1 MGQQV
6 LPTLSAEVRL
16 ETGGLTRDAA
26 AVIAANDQMAKSG
39 VTGWA
44 KTEDA
49 VKRASD
55 TSGVVA
61 GVKRAAAGYE
71 QLGNAATAAGT
82 KIGSAYATVGEVTT
96 AAQRAVEKSAE
107 SMILQ
112 LEREAVAIGKTRDA
126 RRDAKVE
133 ALALAAAESGQTD
146 IADRLLAAARQ
157 RQFAVQAVAEA
168 EAAAAVAAT
177 QAAERKAQE
186 DRSATRAYEMFNAVA
201 KERMAIYAQQ
211 QAAEATLH
219 REAEAVRE
227 RAAAEAAVN
236 AQLMERS
243 RLEAAL
249 DRTMGKDRPSATQSG
264 ATYSALTTKFLEDE
278 AQAAREAAHAHDLFE
293 AAARRGA
300 QAMREQEAAEQAAAR
315 ETEALAAATQR
326 LRASIDPAFAAQQ
339 RFDQEMGQARTLIA
353 AGAISLDEYCAK
365 LRVEQGALEQANN
378 THGEATKK
386 SGALR
391 YAFQDL
397 GYQIQDVGASLSTV
411 SGPSGLFR
419 IFAQQG
425 GQVFDALN
433 RISMASADA
442 SKDVKGTGDASGEAG
457 TDIGGLGDQMVG
469 VADKVEKTGSKFSA
483 VAGFMAGPWGAAI
496 LVGIT
501 VLGPLVGKLFETNNA
516 LDDAVSK
523 LKEEAKATEASDQAK
538 KLFKHSVEGVTAAIR
553 EQAAAYEQL
562 ANGERSAAQRQNI
575 LARETY
581 NAAVA
586 IRDKTKADLEAQR
599 VQAQADYNNARVRAS
614 APGQRGENAAL
625 GLGTADAA
633 LAARIQAIDA
643 AIRTADETAL
653 QASKNYQ
660 ASRVGL
666 AKETAKAVATAEGRI
681 NAAYDEQ
688 ATNATIAGYAAVKR
702 GEVVDGA
709 LTRELEGIER
719 NRQAALKAEQD
730 RQNAAK
736 QTATQIGRNITLAE
750 ARTIA
755 EGIGGRVTSD
765 HRSYAE
771 QQKLYGK
778 YQAFKAGTGPWA
790 ALAAK
795 PGTSNHELDQALD
808 VAKSGGM
815 TLKKL
820 VGAYQAAGVKLV
832 EALDEGDHYH
842 IAWKK
847 VGAQATQQS
856 AEITAAARDAL
867 QAAAGQAQIANL
879 YDLADAYK
887 ATGGEAL
894 LAEARLKAESEAIKQ
909 HGDAEA
915 AVGRQIQIAVA
926 QRVADG
932 AQATSAMNEQAGAQE
947 RVNAQVAAG
956 LIPASQAGQALQDQ
970 LALLPLVAAQ
980 EAALKIAREAAAN
993 GDVARQA
1000 QYEAAAVR
1008 AGQQIAAETATQQR
1022 LNNVRRD
1029 AQYLGSLANGD
1040 DELARLKLEG
1050 QLIGA
1055 NVDQRAHELAV
1066 LKAIQDEK
1074 SQGFTVIPEL
1084 DAAVQQ
1090 AGKLADQAQI
1100 NLHNND
1106 AYNASLTQTAD
1117 HWDIIAGKVQSA
1129 GQGMA
1134 DAFGSAGRAIGD
1146 LASIYAGYQA
1156 SRTRADAEHAAAI
1169 RAAGTNEQLLAQEN
1183 ARFALQSSGAQIAAY
1198 GDMASAAKGFF
1209 KEGSAGYQALSAAE
1223 KVFRA
1228 VQFALSVKAM
1238 AQNAIETGASI
1249 AKSGLR
1255 AAAHAVE
1262 AVVKAIASLP
1272 FPANLIAGAATAA
1285 AIAKLGVSIA
1295 GGTGGGNSALP
1306 KANTGAGTVL
1316 GDSTKGSDSIKN
1328 SIDALSKV
1336 DQLTNAYSR
1345 EMAASL
1351 KSIDSQIG
1359 SVAAVLVRSGNISA
1373 DGGVAQ
1379 GFKANAIGSA
1389 LGAIPLVGGILKGLF
1404 GSTTTV
1410 TGSGLTQGG
1419 RSLGDILD
1427 NGFAANTYSDVE
1439 KKSKLF
1445 GITTGRSSSTVIGGS
1460 ADASVNQQ
1468 FGLILKSFDAAI
1480 VAAAGP
1486 LGESTQAIADKVKF
1500 FVFDLGKVDLKGLT
1514 GDQIQEKLSNIF
1526 GAAADGMAAAAFPGI
1541 ERFQKVGEGAF
1552 ETLTRVASTVEAVT
1566 TALDQLGTSSAALG
1580 IDAKMGLAAQFD
1592 SLSDMSSAVGAYFQ
1606 AYYTAEEQA
1615 AAKTAQMGKMFDSL
1629 GLAMPASLA
1638 GFRQLVE
1645 AQDLTS
1651 AAGQSTYAT
1660 LLQLAPAFADLNA
1673 TMDGAKSAADILSE
1687 RMDLQKQ
1694 LWQALGDTAAIR
1706 AAELA
1711 ALDPSNRALQQR
1723 LYDLADEA
1731 AATEAAN
1738 RIAQERKGIETQLL
1752 QLQGDTVTQRRN
1764 ELAALDPANRA
1775 LQAQVYALQ
1784 DQQAAAAA
1792 AAQAEQEA
1800 AQAAAGIAQER
1811 AGLEQQLLQAQ
1822 GDTVAIRAAELAA
1835 LDPSNRALQQRLH
1848 DLQDEA
1854 AAAQAAAAVAQERSG
1869 LESQLL
1875 QLQGDTAALRA
1886 RELAAL
1892 DPSNRAIQEMIY
1904 ALTDLQAA
1912 AQAAAAVAQERA
1924 GIQQQ
1929 LWQLE
1934 GNTAA
1939 IRAAELAGLD
1949 ASNRALMEQVYAL
1962 QDQQA
1967 ATQAASQAA
1976 QEAAQAEQAIAQ
1988 ERAGLM
1994 QQLWQ
1999 LTGDTASIRA
2009 AALAALDPSNRALQ
2023 QQIYAIQDAQEAAK
2037 AAADL
2042 SSAWKSIGD
2051 TITDEV
2057 NRIRGLTE
2065 AQAATGGFAA
2075 LQGQFNAAVAAAR
2088 AGDQAAAKGLP
2099 DLSKSLLDVAATS
2112 ATSSQE
2118 LARVQAETAAM
2129 LESVTSRIASATY
2142 ASDAMTNPVL
2152 GSAGGNPGS
2161 SSWWARFAG
2170 GADAPARI
2178 AANDGGDGGGAS
2190 SGDIDELKDEMS
2202 KLRAD
2207 LTDALAQLAGY
2218 ARTTANALTR
2228 SLGQG
2233 GGDGL
2238 AVVVQAAA

>member
-6 LPTLSAEVRL
+6 LPTLAAEVRL
-16 ETGGLTRDAA
+16 ETGGLTKDAA
-26 AVIAANDQMAKSG
+26 AIIAQQDRIASSG
-39 VTGWA
+39 VA
-44 KTEDA
+44 AAEKVDA
-49 VKRASD
+49 AMKRASD
-55 TSGVVA
+55 PAAMVA
-61 GVKRAAAGYE
+61 GSKRAAAALE
-71 QLGNAATAAGT
+71 QAGAAGAAAMT
-82 KIGSAYATVGEVTT
+82 RIANAVREAAKANVPLSQIADAAGVAYAKAGEVTT
-96 AAQRAVEKSAE
+96 VAQRAVERQTNRVQGEVERLSKSFGLN
-107 SMILQ
+107 S
-112 LEREAVAIGKTRDA
+112 D
-126 RRDAKVE
+126 E
-133 ALALAAAESGQTD
+133 ALALRVQTQALAAAEAGLED
-146 IADRLLAAARQ
+146 NAHRLLATYTQLTAKRQEAAQLR
-157 RQFAVQAVAEA
+157 EA
-168 EAAAAVAAT
+168 EAA
-177 QAAERKAQE
+177 
-186 DRSATRAYEMFNAVA
+186 
-201 KERMAIYAQQ
+201 
-211 QAAEATLH
+211 
-219 REAEAVRE
+219 RE

-243 RLEAAL
+243 RLQAAL
-249 DRTMGKDRPSATQSG
+249 ERNTGVGRAPATDAG
-264 ATYSALTTKFLEDE
+264 ATYSALAAKFAEDE
-278 AQAAREAAHAHDLFE
+278 AR
-293 AAARRGA
+293 A
-300 QAMREQEAAEQAAAR
+300 QK
-315 ETEALAAATQR
+315 LVAAATRQAADEHARLAALVRGSHDAQLADAAAAER
-326 LRASIDPAFAAQQ
+326 LREATDAEYAATKRLNAQIAESTRLYHSGVTAPAEYARQQ
-339 RFDQEMGQARTLIA
+339 QVLSGRLREAGQAHDVSAISAKRNKNSLTQLSFQLNDVVTMAAMGAKPMQIFASQAGQILQVAQTAEGGVKGFAVQVGALAMKLAPAAVVA
-353 AGAISLDEYCAK
+353 AGAAIALYRWNQELDKDAGLKKYAEG
-365 LRVEQGALEQANN
+365 LGL
-378 THGEATKK
+378 THKEMKK
-386 SGALR
+386 
-391 YAFQDL
+391 
-397 GYQIQDVGASLSTV
+397 
-411 SGPSGLFR
+411 
-419 IFAQQG
+419 
-425 GQVFDALN
+425 
-433 RISMASADA
+433 
-442 SKDVKGTGDASGEAG
+442 
-457 TDIGGLGDQMVG
+457 LGDQSIT
-469 VADKVEKTGSKFSA
+469 TGDM
-483 VAGFMAGPWGAAI
+483 VAGLWKTVSDGMGMGGSGKKLIDWLVAPGDVKMVENFVAQIYGVFAGGYSTIVELWHGVSGSISGSVGGAA
-496 LVGIT
+496 
-501 VLGPLVGKLFETNNA
+501 
-516 LDDAVSK
+516 
-523 LKEEAKATEASDQAK
+523 
-538 KLFKHSVEGVTAAIR
+538 
-553 EQAAAYEQL
+553 
-562 ANGERSAAQRQNI
+562 
-575 LARETY
+575 
-581 NAAVA
+581 
-586 IRDKTKADLEAQR
+586 
-599 VQAQADYNNARVRAS
+599 
-614 APGQRGENAAL
+614 
-625 GLGTADAA
+625 
-633 LAARIQAIDA
+633 
-643 AIRTADETAL
+643 
-653 QASKNYQ
+653 
-660 ASRVGL
+660 
-666 AKETAKAVATAEGRI
+666 
-681 NAAYDEQ
+681 
-688 ATNATIAGYAAVKR
+688 
-702 GEVVDGA
+702 
-709 LTRELEGIER
+709 
-719 NRQAALKAEQD
+719 
-730 RQNAAK
+730 
-736 QTATQIGRNITLAE
+736 
-750 ARTIA
+750 
-755 EGIGGRVTSD
+755 
-765 HRSYAE
+765 
-771 QQKLYGK
+771 
-778 YQAFKAGTGPWA
+778 
-790 ALAAK
+790 
-795 PGTSNHELDQALD
+795 
-808 VAKSGGM
+808 
-815 TLKKL
+815 
-820 VGAYQAAGVKLV
+820 
-832 EALDEGDHYH
+832 
-842 IAWKK
+842 
-847 VGAQATQQS
+847 
-856 AEITAAARDAL
+856 
-867 QAAAGQAQIANL
+867 QAAAGFFKPVVAGAQWVWQAVSGLFAGLYDKVAGWVRSVGGWVAPIMKAVGLTDAAAAIGAAGAKAGQAFGKNYTASVKQAIGGMDRAAASVGANTIQHALDRVKKQADAIKESRTDKKPKTDHHAEQLARDAEAIEAQIRNL
-879 YDLADAYK
+879 YKLADAYGVSG
-887 ATGGEAL
+887 AAAL
-894 LAEARLKAESEAIKQ
+894 IAEAREKAESKAIK
-909 HGDAEA
+909 GRADIDEA
-915 AVGRQIQIAVA
+915 VDRQIRLSIA
-926 QRVADG
+926 QRVTDAARG
-932 AQATSAMNEQAGAQE
+932 TAAMNEQAGAQE

-956 LIPASQAGQALQDQ
+956 LIPASQAAQVLQDQ
-970 LALLPLVAAQ
+970 LGLQPLLAAQ
-980 EAALKIAREAAAN
+980 EAARLTSDAVGHAKATAGLAAMTAGQERLNKAKAEAQYNSGMEAGSDQLAQLREELRLIGATDEARVRALATLKATQEANRMIAAN
-993 GDVARQA
+993 LDPTKAADYVQQQVAIADA
-1000 QYEAAAVR
+1000 QQQLR
-1008 AGQQIAAETATQQR
+1008 AGQ
-1022 LNNVRRD
+1022 
-1029 AQYLGSLANGD
+1029 
-1040 DELARLKLEG
+1040 
-1050 QLIGA
+1050 
-1055 NVDQRAHELAV
+1055 
-1066 LKAIQDEK
+1066 
-1074 SQGFTVIPEL
+1074 
-1084 DAAVQQ
+1084 
-1090 AGKLADQAQI
+1090 
-1100 NLHNND
+1100 D

-1134 DAFGSAGRAIGD
+1134 DAFGSAGQAIGD
-1146 LASIYAGYQA
+1146 VASIYAGYMASQA
-1156 SRTRADAEHAAAI
+1156 RLETEHKARVHDAGAD
-1169 RAAGTNEQLLAQEN
+1169 RVKLAQE
-1183 ARFALQSSGAQIAAY
+1183 AQRYALQSSGTQIAAY
-1198 GDMASAAKGFF
+1198 GDMLGAAKGFF
-1209 KEGSAGYQALSAAE
+1209 KEGTAGYEALAAAE
-1223 KVFRA
+1223 KVYRIA
-1228 VQFALSVKAM
+1228 QFAMSVQAM
-1238 AQNAIETGASI
+1238 VQQVRETVTHVASSAAQASANATVGVSAQ
-1249 AKSGLR
+1249 AK
-1255 AAAHAVE
+1255 
-1262 AVVKAIASLP
+1262 LP
-1272 FPANLIAGAATAA
+1272 FPFNIAAMAATAA
-1285 AIAKLGVSIA
+1285 ALVAA
-1295 GGTGGGNSALP
+1295 GISVIGGGGGAASSID
-1306 KANTGAGTVL
+1306 KGNTGTGTVL

-1345 EMAASL
+1345 EMAATL

-1373 DGGVAQ
+1373 DSGVAQ

-1419 RSLGDILD
+1419 RSVGDILD

-1514 GDQIQEKLSNIF
+1514 GDEIQEKLSNIF

-1580 IDAKMGLAAQFD
+1580 IDAKMGIAAQFD

-1606 AYYTAEEQA
+1606 AYYSSEEKA

-1629 GLAMPASLA
+1629 GLSMPASLA

-1645 AQDLTS
+1645 AQDLTT

-1660 LLQLAPAFADLNA
+1660 LLQLAPAFADLQ
-1673 TMDGAKSAADILSE
+1673 TSMDGAKSAADILSE

-1694 LWQALGDTAAIR
+1694 LWQALGDTASIR

-1711 ALDPSNRALQQR
+1711 QLDPSNRALQQR

-1738 RIAQERKGIETQLL
+1738 RVAQERAGLQSALNQLL
-1752 QLQGDTVTQRRN
+1752 GDTAAMRAE

-1775 LQAQVYALQ
+1775 LKLQIYALQ

-1800 AQAAAGIAQER
+1800 AQAAASVAQER
-1811 AGLEQQLLQAQ
+1811 RGIEQQLLQLQ
-1822 GDTVAIRAAELAA
+1822 GDTVALRQRELAA
-1835 LDPSNRALQQRLH
+1835 LDPTNRALQDQVYALT
-1848 DLQDEA
+1848 DLQ
-1854 AAAQAAAAVAQERSG
+1854 AAQAAAAQAEQEAAQVAAAIAQERSG

-1924 GIQQQ
+1924 GIMSQ

-2023 QQIYAIQDAQEAAK
+2023 EQIYAVQDAQEAAK

-2065 AQAATGGFAA
+2065 AQTATGGFAA

-2129 LESVTSRIASATY
+2129 LESVTSRIANATY

-2152 GSAGGNPGS
+2152 GSAGGDPGS

-2190 SGDIDELKDEMS
+2190 SGDIDELKDEMA